1 VASRRSSSENGL
13 DRHALGSIPLR
24 SSSGTRD
31 AHDAQAGLDRA
42 ELTYERLPSL
52 AEEHPDDQNVDLNPA
67 HDLERLERILGCQ
80 DAVAGRTQRLIDQFL
95 DGCVLLEHEDRR
107 GTRCSHAAIV
117 VRRRLTTLDPDGSVG
132 RS

>member
-1 VASRRSSSENGL
+1 MLTMRRPAWIERNSPTSVC
-13 DRHALGSIPLR
+13 LR
-24 SSSGTRD
+24 
-31 AHDAQAGLDRA
+31 
-42 ELTYERLPSL
+42 

-80 DAVAGRTQRLIDQFL
+80 DTVAGRTQRLIDQFL